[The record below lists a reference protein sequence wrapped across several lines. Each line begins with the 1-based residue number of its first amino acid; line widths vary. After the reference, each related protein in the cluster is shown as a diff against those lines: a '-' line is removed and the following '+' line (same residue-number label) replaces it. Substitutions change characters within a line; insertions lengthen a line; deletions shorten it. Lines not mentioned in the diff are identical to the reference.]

1 MQSCAVSS
9 GVSLMFQKGSDVEK
23 KYLYSELLRGKKSRK
38 KGRKEGKL
46 NAGEKSKTISFSE
59 RSGAHFWC
67 GCKAVSEG
75 KLQGLMYSS
84 DKQRHVLPNPT
95 SSLMTWNLFS
105 LIFIK
110 CL

>member
-9 GVSLMFQKGSDVEK
+9 SVSLMFQKGSGVEK
-23 KYLYSELLRGKKSRK
+23 KYLYSELLRGKNPRK
-38 KGRKEGKL
+38 KERKEGKL
-46 NAGEKSKTISFSE
+46 NAGEKSRTVSFSE
-59 RSGAHFWC
+59 RSGVHFWC
-67 GCKAVSEG
+67 GCEAVSEG
-75 KLQGLMYSS
+75 KLQGLMYTS
-84 DKQRHVLPNPT
+84 DKQRDSLPNPT